1 MKRALFASAASVLA
15 TILAPAQEAS
25 AQLASGPYIGAAVG
39 ISWLLEGNQSVAPMP
54 NSGLSTP
61 SDHFRMGWEPGFIGS
76 ISAGWAFGF
85 GPRIEIEGQYRR
97 NDADTGRGLVFSRP
111 SGGGSTESQAI
122 MLNLLWDIRL
132 TWLGDAERYVV
143 PYLGGGI
150 GYGWRQ
156 FDNVGGSVG
165 ANRLILN
172 DDGSGPVYQFIAG
185 LGFPLDWAGIPGL
198 TAGLE
203 YRYIMPE
210 GPNLNALVTGPG
222 GTSRLASVDVASHNH
237 NLLFSVRYTFGSR
250 PAPAP
255 VAAAAPAPA
264 RTFMVFFDWNR
275 ADLTDR
281 ARQIIAE
288 AAQARSRQQ
297 VTRIDV
303 TGHTDTSG
311 SAQYN
316 QGLSV
321 RRANAVAAEL
331 VRLGVPR
338 NEITAR
344 GVGESQLLVATPDN
358 TREPQ
363 NRRVE
368 IVLR

>member
-1 MKRALFASAASVLA
+1 MKRALLASAALSFVAVMAPPRDAAAQMVEGLYVGGLA
-15 TILAPAQEAS
+15 GVTWLSDTNAPIFPPAS
-25 AQLASGPYIGAAVG
+25 A
-39 ISWLLEGNQSVAPMP
+39 N
-54 NSGLSTP
+54 LSTP
-61 SDHFRMGWEPGFIGS
+61 SDYFQRKWDPGFAGVLNVGYGLIG
-76 ISAGWAFGF
+76 GLRGELEAF
-85 GPRIEIEGQYRR
+85 YRV
-97 NDADTGRGLVFSRP
+97 NDAASGLAFNRPATGGTANSYGLMANVYYDLAIGGANP
-111 SGGGSTESQAI
+111 VAIPYIGGGLGYAWTDWSSVGGRAGSAALNIDGSDGTWAYQAI
-122 MLNLLWDIRL
+122 
-132 TWLGDAERYVV
+132 
-143 PYLGGGI
+143 
-150 GYGWRQ
+150 
-156 FDNVGGSVG
+156 
-165 ANRLILN
+165 
-172 DDGSGPVYQFIAG
+172 AG
-185 LGFPLDWAGIPGL
+185 VAFPIPAVPGL
-198 TAGLE
+198 AITAE
-203 YRYIMPE
+203 YRYFGTFDNPSLS
-210 GPNLNALVTGPG
+210 GTVTGPG
-222 GTSRLASVDVASHNH
+222 YARSQQIPVATSNH
-237 NLLFSVRYTFGSR
+237 NVMVGVRFNFGR
-250 PAPAP
+250 IPAPAP
-255 VAAAAPAPA
+255 VPAAAPAPA